1 MKSTSTALRLVPL
14 GHLATSL
21 HGANHLIALVKKGV
35 PNTETFLRTLGCA
48 SGSILIFRG
57 IGTSFSGRSVTKPQ
71 TPQALVPLKSFR
83 DVEPLHAAIPLA
95 PTRRARWVA
104 SLPAPPPNPPPVRSI
119 TFCRN
124 RPENSPAPPSEQ
136 WEYFTP

>member
-48 SGSILIFRG
+48 SLKGTILIFRG

-71 TPQALVPLKSFR
+71 TPQALVPLKKFR
-83 DVEPLHAAIPLA
+83 GCRAASCGDSSRANSKGTVGSIA
-95 PTRRARWVA
+95 TSTTAQSPT
-104 SLPAPPPNPPPVRSI
+104 SPFHNILP
-119 TFCRN
+119 
-124 RPENSPAPPSEQ
+124 
-136 WEYFTP
+136 